1 LPDHPCAQATQKL
14 ASELNRNYFILVTI
28 FLFAELPKSCYLR
41 TFTNSSLVEIAS
53 EISMKIEG
61 IQGMT
66 VDQLNMELQRG
77 GKFVIF
83 QYAVS
88 VVIMSFKRPS
98 AIYFIRAGESTVGKS
113 IGFTLITLVFGWW
126 GIPFGPIYSC
136 QALATNFRGG
146 KNLTTEVVAAIGKPA
161 PASAPIQAKA
171 N

>member
-1 LPDHPCAQATQKL
+1 
-14 ASELNRNYFILVTI
+14 
-28 FLFAELPKSCYLR
+28 
-41 TFTNSSLVEIAS
+41 
-53 EISMKIEG
+53 MKIEG

-83 QYAVS
+83 QYAIS

-98 AIYFIRAGESTVGKS
+98 SIYFIRAGESTVGKS

-126 GIPFGPIYSC
+126 GIPFGPIYSF

-146 KNLTTEVVAAIGKPA
+146 KNLTNEVVAAISKPA
-161 PASAPIQAKA
+161 PVSAPIQAKA